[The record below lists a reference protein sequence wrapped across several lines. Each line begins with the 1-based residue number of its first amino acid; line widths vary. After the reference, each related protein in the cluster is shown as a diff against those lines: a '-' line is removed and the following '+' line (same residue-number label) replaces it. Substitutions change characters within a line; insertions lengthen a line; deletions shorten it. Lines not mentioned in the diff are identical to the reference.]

1 MKIKWL
7 GHATF
12 LVTSESSVKVVI
24 DPYASAEGL
33 RYGEINETADV
44 VTVSHDHFDHNNVGA
59 VKGNPRV
66 IRSTTDFKGIKFRA
80 IPAYHDEEAGK
91 KRGAVTVFCIDVDGL
106 TLCHLGDLGQTLT
119 PKQIAEIGKVDI
131 LMVPVGGYYTIDARA
146 ATAVCE
152 QLKPKVIIPMHFKTD
167 SVSLPIVA
175 ADDFLK
181 GKKNIVRPDAS
192 EVEFKLGNLPAET
205 QIIVLKPAR

>member
-12 LVTSESSVKVVI
+12 MVTSESGVRIVI

-33 RYGEINETADV
+33 RYGEINEAADA
-44 VTVSHDHFDHNNVGA
+44 VTVSHDHFDHNNIGA
-59 VKGNPRV
+59 VKGNPRA
-66 IRSTTDFKGIKFRA
+66 IRSSTEYKGIKFRA
-80 IPAYHDEEAGK
+80 IPAYHDEAGGN
-91 KRGAVTVFCIDVDGL
+91 KRGTDTIFCIDIDGL
-106 TLCHLGDLGQTLT
+106 TLCHCGDLGQTLT
-119 PKQIAEIGKVDI
+119 AKQIAEIGKVDI

-146 ATAVCE
+146 ATTVCE

-167 SVSLPIVA
+167 RVSLPIVEA
-175 ADDFLK
+175 EDFLK
-181 GKKNIVRPDAS
+181 GKKNVTRLEGS
-192 EVEFKLGNLPAET
+192 EVEYKASNLPAVT